1 MEMDGGRVRGQLGV
15 RQLAGSG
22 RGGGKLGPIMLENL
36 LVEVAMAVII
46 GMKRASQ
53 IVPWV
58 LLLPQGNPI

>member
-15 RQLAGSG
+15 RQAGSE
-22 RGGGKLGPIMLENL
+22 RRGGKLGPMLESL

-58 LLLPQGNPI
+58 LLLPHGNPI